1 MADMQR
7 RDNNQRS
14 HARRHKASKA
24 MHEPRYQSEKLKYL
38 RAGNLI
44 EKLCFN
50 CFALCSEGAQ
60 KRKAMSLGR
69 ISQHRSVYF
78 GELA

>member
-1 MADMQR
+1 MIPSARQEI
-7 RDNNQRS
+7 RS
-14 HARRHKASKA
+14 LATVPGKA